1 MENKMSSDKILKI
14 NQKIQSLKKEKKEIE
29 KKSFQNLAA
38 LLSRFELSKWD
49 HNTLIGAFLFLKE
62 SSENEKETWNKSGE
76 KFLKNKQNA
85 ISKRKNISAE
95 NI

>member
-1 MENKMSSDKILKI
+1 MSSDKILKI

-49 HNTLIGAFLFLKE
+49 NNTLVGAFIFLRE
-62 SSENEKETWNKSGE
+62 SSENEKETWKKSGE
-76 KFLKNKQNA
+76 VFLKNKQKTNE
-85 ISKRKNISAE
+85 KRKNIRTE
-95 NI
+95 NN